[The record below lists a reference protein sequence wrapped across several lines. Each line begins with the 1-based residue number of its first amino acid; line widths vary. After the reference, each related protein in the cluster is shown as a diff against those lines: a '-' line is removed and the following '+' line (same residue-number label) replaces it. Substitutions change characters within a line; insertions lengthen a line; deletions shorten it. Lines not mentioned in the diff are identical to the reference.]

1 MAFLLD
7 TNLIS
12 ELRKKHRC
20 DPNVAKWQSGVA
32 AESCYLSTITLMEI
46 AHGIELTQKKDA
58 PFAATL
64 KDWYQHQIIPAFRE
78 RTLSVT
84 PAIAEAGGKIMAIRT
99 RSTADGLLA
108 GTALVHRLTLVTRN
122 ESDFS
127 DTGVAVF
134 NPWK

>member
-1 MAFLLD
+1 MILD
-7 TNLIS
+7 TNVIS

-46 AHGIELTQKKDA
+46 VHGIELTQKKDA
-58 PFAATL
+58 PLAAIL
-64 KDWYQHQIIPAFRE
+64 KDWYQNQIIPAFKK
-78 RTLSVT
+78 RTLAVT
-84 PAIAEAGGKIMAIRT
+84 PTVAEATGKVMAIRT
-99 RSTADGLLA
+99 RSTADCLLA
-108 GTALVHRLTLVTRN
+108 GTALVHSLTLVTRN

-127 DTGVAVF
+127 DTGVAVL

>member
-7 TNLIS
+7 TNVIS

-20 DPNVAKWQSGVA
+20 DPNVGRWQSGFA

-46 AHGIELTQKKDA
+46 VHGIERTQKKDP
-58 PFAATL
+58 PFAAIL
-64 KDWYQHQIIPAFRE
+64 NDWYQHQIIPAFRE
-78 RTLSVT
+78 RTLGVT
-84 PAIAEAGGKIMAIRT
+84 PAIAEASGKVMALRT
-99 RSTADGLLA
+99 RSTADCLLA
-108 GTALVHRLTLVTRN
+108 GTALVHSLTLVTRN

-127 DTGVAVF
+127 DTGVRVV